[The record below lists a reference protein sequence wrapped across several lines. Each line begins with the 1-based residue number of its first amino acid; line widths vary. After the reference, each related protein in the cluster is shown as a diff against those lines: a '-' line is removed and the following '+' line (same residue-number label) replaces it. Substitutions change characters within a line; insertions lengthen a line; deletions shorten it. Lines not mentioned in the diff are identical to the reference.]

1 MAGAIYNGAF
11 QNGVIEGKGKTS
23 FADGSKYEGTYVD
36 GQRHGRGAFT
46 SPEGIVE
53 LREWAHGKLVEP
65 SSVGTDKAVVTE
77 LDSAS
82 AQSTPSDPFSSSSR
96 ISRLRPTGR
105 KFPTR
110 RNQMPMPFGWHSHIA
125 GKAMRKA
132 NASSS
137 SAASSRRD
145 PDHIFETPTN
155 RAIAN
160 AAADLASWRVGSG
173 LSVNS
178 HTGRV
183 GSGLSF
189 PSSMSPPS
197 YAGAA
202 ATMIIKRA
210 ASRPK
215 SPPASYRPRRSESQG
230 SRGGLAEGGT
240 MHLVSPDDHQMAC

>member
-145 PDHIFETPTN
+145 HIFETPTN

-173 LSVNS
+173 N
-178 HTGRV
+178 
-183 GSGLSF
+183 
-189 PSSMSPPS
+189 
-197 YAGAA
+197 
-202 ATMIIKRA
+202 
-210 ASRPK
+210 
-215 SPPASYRPRRSESQG
+215 
-230 SRGGLAEGGT
+230 
-240 MHLVSPDDHQMAC
+240 

>member
-36 GQRHGRGAFT
+36 GKRHGRGAFT

-145 PDHIFETPTN
+145 PDHIFETPPN

-173 LSVNS
+173 LS
-178 HTGRV
+178 
-183 GSGLSF
+183 F
-189 PSSMSPPS
+189 PSSMSSPY

>member
-173 LSVNS
+173 LS
-178 HTGRV
+178 
-183 GSGLSF
+183 F
-189 PSSMSPPS
+189 PSMSSPY

-202 ATMIIKRA
+202 AKMIIQRA

-215 SPPASYRPRRSESQG
+215 SPSGSYRPSRPESPVMFEWEN
-230 SRGGLAEGGT
+230 GLPEDLA
-240 MHLVSPDDHQMAC
+240 PPQHQRQSDAGLSLRNTD